1 MPNAGPIQQN
11 ILKELFIDTYKYKGI
26 YDRDETTWPKHEID
40 DESEDMSS
48 GTSLPTMNDLEDVY
62 TMIFNKLNVKGEM
75 SKATHL
81 SSEIA
86 YYTTKIK
93 EAPNE
98 RTERRERYLIERLV
112 VSEIVSCHFF
122 NVVTNLNRTVTPNPE
137 LNPSYISSLPFF

>member
-26 YDRDETTWPKHEID
+26 YDRDEKTWPRHEID
-40 DESEDMSS
+40 DESDDMSS

-75 SKATHL
+75 SKAAHI
-81 SSEIA
+81 SSEFS

-93 EAPNE
+93 EAPSE
-98 RTERRERYLIERLV
+98 RTKKK
-112 VSEIVSCHFF
+112 
-122 NVVTNLNRTVTPNPE
+122 
-137 LNPSYISSLPFF
+137 